1 MFPLNDAAGTFFANI
16 PQCTRKDL
24 RNAVEAAAKA
34 GPGWAK
40 RTAYNRGQ
48 ILYRLARN
56 ARGPQRGDGRR
67 HPARRRDAR
76 PPRTKEVAA
85 TVDRLIHYAGWTD
98 KYEQVLGNVNP
109 VASPHFN
116 FTVTEPMGI
125 VGVLAPEEAPLLALV
140 SLIAPAITSGNT
152 VVALASTSQ
161 PYPAIVLGEM
171 LATSDLPG
179 GVVNLLTGFR
189 KELVPT
195 FATHTHL
202 RAISGVA
209 NADERKTAQARR
221 GRQRE
226 ARAFDQ
232 GGGTRDWFADTA
244 QSLYEIRD
252 YARVQDDLAS
262 DRGVSGLRGAWRVF
276 ARVRQPLQNEFKA
289 RLTRLGAP
297 GFLDMAH
304 DPAAQRGRASLERLA
319 GRGSKLQ
326 RPLQIRRNGRLPR
339 VGRTGESHL

>member
-1 MFPLNDAAGTFFANI
+1 MTRLPITKTPKVYVGGAFIRSESARTFPLKDAAGIFFANI

-40 RTAYNRGQ
+40 RTPYNRGQ
-48 ILYRLARN
+48 IIYRLAEMLE
-56 ARGPQRGDGRR
+56 ARKADL
-67 HPARRRDAR
+67 ADALMVGGAAKSAAA
-76 PPRTKEVAA
+76 KEITA
-85 TVDRLIHYAGWTD
+85 TIDRLIYYAGWAD

-125 VGVLAPEEAPLLALV
+125 IGLLAPEEAPLLALV

-152 VVALASTSQ
+152 VVALASTAQ

-179 GVVNLLTGFR
+179 GVVNLLTGYR

-202 RAISGVA
+202 RAIAGVA
-209 NADERKTAQARR
+209 NAEERKALKLGAADSVKRVKLAKA
-221 GRQRE
+221 E
-226 ARAFDQ
+226 EPV
-232 GGGTRDWFADTA
+232 DWFSDRA
-244 QSLYEIRD
+244 QSLYELRD
-252 YARVQDDLAS
+252 HL
-262 DRGVSGLRGAWRVF
+262 
-276 ARVRQPLQNEFKA
+276 EFK
-289 RLTRLGAP
+289 TTWHPIGA
-297 GFLDMAH
+297 
-304 DPAAQRGRASLERLA
+304 
-319 GRGSKLQ
+319 
-326 RPLQIRRNGRLPR
+326 
-339 VGRTGESHL
+339 